1 MSNSPKLQEW
11 NFQAVAVMQAM
22 LGMPSPNFRRVTLG
36 HDGTQWLIVFVL
48 EREDAE
54 DREEIEDFGDEW
66 EALQS
71 GPEPCEVRTVV
82 EPGPLPMT
90 TWPTRTLYQRRE
102 AVRQEDCNY
111 GDT

>member
-1 MSNSPKLQEW
+1 MSTGPNLQEW

-54 DREEIEDFGDEW
+54 DREEIEDFIAEW
-66 EALQS
+66 DSLQS
-71 GPEPCEVRTVV
+71 RPEPCEVRTVV
-82 EPGPLPMT
+82 EPGPLPPT
-90 TWPTRTLYQRRE
+90 GWPTRALYLRRE
-102 AVRQEDCNY
+102 AVRQP
-111 GDT
+111 G